1 MLLKSLISLCAIGA
15 LGGCAAPMNNRVA
28 GPGPSP
34 ETLAAAPVEVGIVA
48 FNDFHGALEPPRQS
62 VTAPDGKGGTVAVPA
77 GGAAWL
83 ASAVQSVRAR
93 HPNHLTVAAG
103 DLISASPLAS
113 SLYLDEPAVGVM
125 NRLGL
130 EFSAV
135 GNHEFDRGRQEIL
148 RMQNGGCAKFTARTP
163 CALERF
169 GGAQYRYLAAS
180 TLTESGQP
188 LLAATGMKSFGSGAR
203 KVTVGLIGLT
213 LKGTAQ
219 IVSPDGI
226 AGLTF
231 ADEVATINALVPGLK
246 AQGADA
252 IVVLIHQ
259 GGAQEPDTD
268 PNGCT
273 GFSGDIRPILDNVD
287 PRVDLVVSGHT
298 HRAYVCDYA
307 AYNPA
312 RPILLTSAGNNGR
325 MITDITL
332 AIDPQTHRVTARR
345 AANVIVQSEPYRGAA
360 GPVANTDAYPRFA
373 PDAAVGTYV
382 ARYVAATRDYSNRRV
397 GAISG
402 PVGSRVI
409 LGQMIADAQLL
420 ATRPAGAV
428 MALMNRGGVRADLV
442 PAADGAI
449 TFGDIYTVEPF
460 GNGLL
465 TGTITGADLRAVIE
479 QSVDDVGEITPAIP
493 SEGLRF
499 SFDRRRP
506 SGSRVVDLT
515 FAGKPVDPA
524 ATYRLTVSAFL
535 AGGGDGYTVL
545 KRLRDVVP
553 EGIDLDAFEAWF
565 KAAPLRQVPTTYRV
579 TDLAPLPASA
589 EH

>member
-1 MLLKSLISLCAIGA
+1 MRFKSLISLMSAVA
-15 LGGCAAPMNNRVA
+15 LAGCAAPLATRVA
-28 GPGPSP
+28 S
-34 ETLAAAPVEVGIVA
+34 AAAPVDVGIIA
-48 FNDFHGALEPPRQS
+48 LNDFHGALEPPRQAIS
-62 VTAPDGKGGTVAVPA
+62 APDRKGAAVLVPA

-135 GNHEFDRGRQEIL
+135 GNHEFDRGREEIL
-148 RMQNGGCAKFTARTP
+148 RVQNGGCAKFTTRTP

-169 GGAQYRYLAAS
+169 AGAQYRYLAAS

-188 LLAATGMKSFGSGAR
+188 LLAATGLKSFGSGAG
-203 KVTVGLIGLT
+203 KVTVGIIGLT

-219 IVSPDGI
+219 IVSPAGI

-231 ADEVATINALVPGLK
+231 ADEAATINALVPGLK

-252 IVVLIHQ
+252 VVVLIHQ

-268 PNGCT
+268 PGGCA
-273 GFSGDIRPILDNVD
+273 GFSGDIRPILDAID

-298 HRAYVCDYA
+298 HRAYVCDYG

-332 AIDPQTHRVTARR
+332 TIDSQSHRVTAKR
-345 AANVIVQSEPYRGAA
+345 AAQVIVQSEPFRGAA
-360 GPVANTDAYPRFA
+360 GQVALTDAYPRFA
-373 PDAAVGTYV
+373 PDPAVAAYIG
-382 ARYVAATRDYSNRRV
+382 RYVAATRDFSNRRV

-402 PVGSRVI
+402 PVGSRVL

-428 MALMNRGGVRADLV
+428 MSLMNRGGVRADLV
-442 PAADGAI
+442 PAADGSV

-460 GNGLL
+460 ANGLL
-465 TGTITGADLRAVIE
+465 TGTISGADLRAVIE
-479 QSVDDVGEITPAIP
+479 QSVDDEGELNPAIP
-493 SEGLRF
+493 SEALHY

-506 SGSRVVDLT
+506 AGSRVVDLT
-515 FAGKPVDPA
+515 FAGRPVDPA
-524 ATYRLTVSAFL
+524 GSYRLTVSAFL

-545 KRLRDVVP
+545 RKLRDVVP
-553 EGIDLDAFEAWF
+553 GGLDIDAFESWL
-565 KAAPLRQVPTTYRV
+565 KAAAVRQVPAGDRV
-579 TDLAPLPASA
+579 TDLASPAA
-589 EH
+589 APAAAPAH

>member
-1 MLLKSLISLCAIGA
+1 MHLKSLISLLTIAA
-15 LGGCAAPMNNRVA
+15 LGGCAAPLAMRGPQGVA
-28 GPGPSP
+28 SGGG
-34 ETLAAAPVEVGIVA
+34 VDVGIVA
-48 FNDFHGALEPPRQS
+48 LNDFHGALEPPRQA
-62 VTAPDGKGGTVAVPA
+62 VTAPDGKGGTVLVPA

-83 ASAVQSVRAR
+83 ASAVETVRAR

-135 GNHEFDRGRQEIL
+135 GNHEFDRGRGEIL
-148 RMQNGGCAKFTARTP
+148 RVQNGGCEKFTARTP

-169 GGAQYRYLAAS
+169 TGAQYRYLAAS
-180 TLTESGQP
+180 TLTETGQP

-203 KVTVGLIGLT
+203 KVSVGIIGLT

-219 IVSPDGI
+219 IVSPEGI

-252 IVVLIHQ
+252 VVVLIHQ
-259 GGAQEPDTD
+259 GGAQEPDGD
-268 PNGCT
+268 PNGCA
-273 GFSGDIRPILDNVD
+273 GFSGDIRPILDAID

-312 RPILLTSAGNNGR
+312 RPTLLTSAGNNGR
-325 MITDITL
+325 MVTDITL
-332 AIDPQTHRVTARR
+332 TIDPRTHRVTAKH
-345 AANVIVQSEPYRGAA
+345 AANIIVQSQGYRGAA
-360 GPVANTDAYPRFA
+360 GEVATTTLYPAFTPNPDVAAY
-373 PDAAVGTYV
+373 T

-402 PVGSRVI
+402 PVGSRVL

-420 ATRPAGAV
+420 ATQPAGAV
-428 MALMNRGGVRADLV
+428 MSLMNRGGVRADLV
-442 PAADGAI
+442 PAADGSV

-465 TGTITGADLRAVIE
+465 TGTISGADLRAVIE
-479 QSVDDVGEITPAIP
+479 QSVDDLGEITPAIP
-493 SEGLRF
+493 SDALRY

-524 ATYRLTVSAFL
+524 ASYRITVSAFL

-545 KRLRDVVP
+545 RRLRDVVP
-553 EGIDLDAFEAWF
+553 GGIDLDSFEAWL
-565 KAAPLRQVPTTYRV
+565 KAAPLRQVPTVYRV
-579 TDLAPLPASA
+579 TDLAPLPSA
-589 EH
+589 D